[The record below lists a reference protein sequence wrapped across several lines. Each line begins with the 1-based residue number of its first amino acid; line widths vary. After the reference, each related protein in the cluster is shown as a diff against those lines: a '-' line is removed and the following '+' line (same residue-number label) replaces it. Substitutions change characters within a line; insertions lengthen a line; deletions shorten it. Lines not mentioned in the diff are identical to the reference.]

1 MAPGPPTLNFLKI
14 RCAEGA
20 PSCRWAQGLG
30 PCTSQEMA
38 GHALGPSHFSFS
50 DVLASLK
57 GCCLGRDSPPT
68 RWQSPQNHV
77 PHPLPLTCEPA
88 IPPPY
93 SRHQPTPTA
102 PGAVPQRAGPHPA
115 WHSCPLP
122 PTTPAAL
129 FSTRQPLSGPVRG
142 LLCPTTMTM
151 ACGGGGGLSPSH
163 PPGQPRG
170 RRGESAPSLGGW
182 HTGHT
187 NPSHGGIPCQ
197 VARDAFRLTPWRSAA
212 AALEPAALAATC
224 RARPRAERS
233 GVAAAS
239 LRAHISAR
247 SVERGPHTSGGS
259 GPARTRPHGQAR
271 SGPHARSLC
280 PARGLLSA
288 SAAPTARLD
297 GRSLGAGGLP
307 EPTRDSCPGLPGTP
321 SAMFP

>member
-1 MAPGPPTLNFLKI
+1 MAEPPEPRATPPASHVRARHPPTLLQTPAHTHGPW
-14 RCAEGA
+14 RCSTAGWPTPRLALLPSA
-20 PSCRWAQGLG
+20 PDHPGCPVQHT
-30 PCTSQEMA
+30 P
-38 GHALGPSHFSFS
+38 
-50 DVLASLK
+50 ASLWT
-57 GCCLGRDSPPT
+57 CAWS
-68 RWQSPQNHV
+68 S
-77 PHPLPLTCEPA
+77 LPDD
-88 IPPPY
+88 
-93 SRHQPTPTA
+93 HDD
-102 PGAVPQRAGPHPA
+102 G
-115 WHSCPLP
+115 
-122 PTTPAAL
+122 
-129 FSTRQPLSGPVRG
+129 VRG
-142 LLCPTTMTM
+142 R
-151 ACGGGGGLSPSH
+151 GGGLSPSH

-247 SVERGPHTSGGS
+247 SVERGPHTSGRS